1 MKVQC
6 DVCAAEAAE
15 VYCCADEAALCGRCD
30 RHVHRANRLAGKH
43 HRFSLLHP
51 SSSAQSPPLC
61 DVCKVG
67 LWPLTTRSLWSLCL
81 REIQELNHLPCFLK
95 EKRGLLFCQEDRA
108 ILCRDCDV
116 PIHSATALT
125 MKHNRFLLTGLSVSA
140 APLPPSLS
148 AEAEAVDCPRGSGV
162 RAKSS
167 SSSSSATTAAT
178 TNSNSSSIS
187 EYLIKMLPGWHVED
201 FLTDDAAVHALCK
214 TEEEEEV
221 EPPCGSNAIGGAL
234 PVPRVPHWFSG
245 GEGIGLEQ
253 VELKASSR
261 NKRPRISVRY
271 L

>member
-6 DVCAAEAAE
+6 DVCEAEAAE
-15 VYCCADEAALCGRCD
+15 VYCCADEAALCGSCD
-30 RHVHRANRLAGKH
+30 RHVHRANRLAGMH

-61 DVCKVG
+61 DVCK
-67 LWPLTTRSLWSLCL
+67 
-81 REIQELNHLPCFLK
+81 

-108 ILCRDCDV
+108 IFCRDCDV

-125 MKHNRFLLTGLSVSA
+125 MKHNRFLLTGLRVSA
-140 APLPPSLS
+140 API
-148 AEAEAVDCPRGSGV
+148 EAEAVDSHRGGGM
-162 RAKSS
+162 RANSSS
-167 SSSSSATTAAT
+167 SSSSSATAAAT

-221 EPPCGSNAIGGAL
+221 EPLCGSNTIGGAF
-234 PVPRVPHWFSG
+234 PVPQAPHWFSG
-245 GEGIGLEQ
+245 GEGIGLET
-253 VELKASSR
+253 KASSC
-261 NKRPRISVRY
+261 NKRPRISARY

>member
-6 DVCAAEAAE
+6 DVCAAGAAE

-30 RHVHRANRLAGKH
+30 RHVHRANRLASKH

-67 LWPLTTRSLWSLCL
+67 LLPLTTRSLWSVSSGDTGAKPP
-81 REIQELNHLPCFLK
+81 PCFLK

-148 AEAEAVDCPRGSGV
+148 AEAEAEAEAVDGLRGSGM
-162 RAKSS
+162 RANSS

-201 FLTDDAAVHALCK
+201 FLTDDDAVHAVCK
-214 TEEEEEV
+214 V
-221 EPPCGSNAIGGAL
+221 SQRRFL
-234 PVPRVPHWFSG
+234 LSFPV
-245 GEGIGLEQ
+245 L
-253 VELKASSR
+253 L
-261 NKRPRISVRY
+261 
-271 L
+271 

>member
-61 DVCKVG
+61 DVCK
-67 LWPLTTRSLWSLCL
+67 
-81 REIQELNHLPCFLK
+81 

-148 AEAEAVDCPRGSGV
+148 AEAEAVDCLRGSGV

-201 FLTDDAAVHALCK
+201 FLTDDATVHALCK
-214 TEEEEEV
+214 TEEEEEGD
-221 EPPCGSNAIGGAL
+221 PPCGSNDIGGAL
-234 PVPRVPHWFSG
+234 PVPQVPHWFSG

-253 VELKASSR
+253 VEMKASNR